1 MATHLYTYD
10 DPPAER
16 DLRRALQVL
25 ESDGVI
31 AYPNDYNWAFGCD
44 AISAKALDKI
54 HLLKPTHPKD
64 RPFSLL
70 CSSISMAAE
79 YVHIDNAAYRI
90 LKRAWPGP
98 YTVLLQATRTF
109 PRQLKD
115 KRRIVGIRIPS
126 SQMVR
131 TLVERLAHP
140 LATTSVPDH
149 PHFGYEVYE
158 TYGHAVDLVLDLGTE
173 LTGDDST
180 IVDLSDGEP
189 TIVRRGAGDPALF
202 EETSA

>member
-1 MATHLYTYD
+1 MGTHLYTYD

-16 DLRRALQVL
+16 DLRRALQAL
-25 ESDGVI
+25 ENDGVI
-31 AYPNDYNWAFGCD
+31 AYPNDLNWAFGCD
-44 AISAKALDKI
+44 AASPKALDRI

-64 RPFSLL
+64 VPFSLL

-79 YVHIDNAAYRI
+79 YVVIDNAAYRL

-115 KRRIVGIRIPS
+115 KRRIVGIRIPAS
-126 SQMVR
+126 VMVR
-131 TLVERLAHP
+131 TLVERLARP
-140 LATTSVPDH
+140 LATTSVPGEAR
-149 PHFGYEVYE
+149 FGYEVFE
-158 TYGHAVDLVLDLGTE
+158 AYGHAVDLVLDLGTE
-173 LTGDDST
+173 LPGSEST
-180 IVDLSDGEP
+180 IVDLTDGVP
-189 TIVRRGAGDPALF
+189 AIIRRGAGDPALF